1 MSLWVLSSACPG
13 ELPGLGTLSR
23 TLLRLPSPIPE
34 GLPHPTWPCQSHLT
48 AVLRV
53 LILCLAFLSLSSCFK
68 ESHSRLQLKN
78 KPNKTEHQNKNSR
91 QGMRHESGEGAR
103 RDRHSRSLLTCSP
116 LFLPLSPPHSGFGS
130 LFSGAVLLTP
140 TSREAAVGVV
150 GGARGILL
158 PVALNS
164 TALLLYLNWGYSQA
178 TKGTQWTLSSSA
190 GPDFGDFITRKHSA
204 GASPLKSKL

>member
-13 ELPGLGTLSR
+13 ELPGLGMLSR

-78 KPNKTEHQNKNSR
+78 KRNKTEHQNKNSR
-91 QGMRHESGEGAR
+91 RGVRHESGEGAR
-103 RDRHSRSLLTCSP
+103 RDGIPAASP
-116 LFLPLSPPHSGFGS
+116 
-130 LFSGAVLLTP
+130 
-140 TSREAAVGVV
+140 R
-150 GGARGILL
+150 
-158 PVALNS
+158 AL
-164 TALLLYLNWGYSQA
+164 
-178 TKGTQWTLSSSA
+178 LSSS
-190 GPDFGDFITRKHSA
+190 PSPRHMWDL
-204 GASPLKSKL
+204 GACPQGLYC